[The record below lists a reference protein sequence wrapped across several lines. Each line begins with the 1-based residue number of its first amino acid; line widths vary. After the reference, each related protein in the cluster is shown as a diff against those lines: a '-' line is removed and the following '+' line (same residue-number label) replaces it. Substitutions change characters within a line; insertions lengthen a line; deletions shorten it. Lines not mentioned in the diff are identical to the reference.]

1 MKYLLFCLLSIFIFA
16 QDNVE
21 MLYNAAVEKYIKNDY
36 DKAVEYMEKVYSL
49 SPQQKYKNFIIKILY
64 EGANYNYM
72 RQNYT
77 KAYEYTSKALKYTTE
92 NENINQLHKI
102 LADILQ
108 KTPSAKKQISQTEK
122 EIKQEIKEQKISQ
135 PTKKTKTQLE
145 QTTKLSYEEP
155 VKPKVQPV
163 IIEDRRYKIMF
174 FIVLS
179 LFSFTTVSFIIY
191 QIKVQIKIR
200 TELQNK
206 LTALQKENETLKTQ
220 LLEAKK
226 EIETSKEKDKMYQQ
240 QIKHYETELKEK
252 DKIISS
258 LQNELAN
265 ISKLSLTQ
273 TKIPTTTKQSIKP
286 QLSFDKQQK
295 QILSFLSTI
304 SNPEIYSEYEL
315 ELYREKFASM
325 LKTLFE
331 MNPQKT
337 YSILQQ
343 MLQNENAYNRANVVS
358 ALVEIGTEET
368 FLMLFNLY
376 EKDKDERVKR
386 EIIKQL
392 MKLKQKILQNKVSL
406 PEDIKQKILFL
417 LEEEKRKG
425 EWLF

>member
-1 MKYLLFCLLSIFIFA
+1 MKYLLFCLFSIFIFA

-108 KTPSAKKQISQTEK
+108 KTSSTKKQISQTEK
-122 EIKQEIKEQKISQ
+122 EIKQEIKEQKTFQ

-226 EIETSKEKDKMYQQ
+226 EVETSKEKDKMYQQ

-273 TKIPTTTKQSIKP
+273 TKIPTTTKQSIEP
-286 QLSFDKQQK
+286 QLSFDNQQK

-343 MLQNENAYNRANVVS
+343 MLQNENAYNRINVVS

-376 EKDKDERVKR
+376 EKDKDVRVKR

-406 PEDIKQKILFL
+406 PESIKQKILSL

>member
-1 MKYLLFCLLSIFIFA
+1 
-16 QDNVE
+16 